1 MNNDDLY
8 FAVAQRLANGPI
20 GRSQLLEACQAAGA
34 QIIIKERDRGD
45 GRKAHYGPGEQPW
58 DTTLKLGW
66 GPHAAAA
73 HVLRYLRRDKAVEH
87 SLQSA
92 RVYYGWL
99 KELANEDLRS
109 DGSVR
114 GIDRFFGANET
125 LIDLD
130 AELSAEERGRL
141 DG

>member
-1 MNNDDLY
+1 MQTDLY
-8 FAVAQRLANGPI
+8 FTVANRLTNSPVS
-20 GRSQLLEACQAAGA
+20 REHLEAACRAAGA

-99 KELANEDLRS
+99 KDLAAKDDGGKTIGTPWHEAAFTLCQLDEEL
-109 DGSVR
+109 
-114 GIDRFFGANET
+114 T
-125 LIDLD
+125 
-130 AELSAEERGRL
+130 AEERARL